1 MQIPLCP
8 QLQLANCKCN
18 PPKTARPQFSAPHGV
33 LWLQGDIQ
41 CRNCLCMK
49 TMPMNSMRSTDSGG
63 PLGALIQSK
72 DGEQANDTTF
82 AVTTQPRP
90 SSALH
95 TCSPTPR
102 CRSCTQSIA
111 QMQCIPRH
119 HGHMP
124 NICDHHIHHIHGLSM
139 LHTTCMSSYHHSMW
153 PATISY
159 NNY

>member
-124 NICDHHIHHIHGLSM
+124 NICDVYH
-139 LHTTCMSSYHHSMW
+139 SSYS
-153 PATISY
+153 SY
-159 NNY
+159 SWVVHVAYHLHVILPPQHVARNYLL